1 MSAGTRIVC
10 YKGKA
15 NPTFVPEP
23 GYKSSER
30 LADLSLEYVSSLSL
44 DIYSRIKQ
52 RDLLRANSEEFA
64 AHARF
69 GK

>member
-1 MSAGTRIVC
+1 MSAGTRIVS

-15 NPTFVPEP
+15 NPTFVPEL
-23 GYKSSER
+23 GCNSSER
-30 LADLSLEYVSSLSL
+30 LADLSLEYVNSLSQ

-52 RDLLRANSEEFA
+52 RDLLRANSEELA
-64 AHARF
+64 ARARF